1 MISHYITFS
10 ISITIISW
18 IVGMAFNSLFRK
30 TVYFKNLS
38 NLNIVH
44 SKALQRALG
53 LDWFKWVV
61 KNTFFKYFN
70 PKLKIEGKAD
80 IAELKALREEMNFA
94 ELNHLVGFVFVLF
107 FILFRLFNGEYLFA
121 LVMII
126 ANTLL
131 NLYPSLLQQQNKSR
145 IDKFIKRYHS

>member
-1 MISHYITFS
+1 
-10 ISITIISW
+10 
-18 IVGMAFNSLFRK
+18 MAFNSLFRK

-53 LDWFKWVV
+53 LDWFKWIV

-145 IDKFIKRYHS
+145 IDKFIKRYS

>member
-18 IVGMAFNSLFRK
+18 IVGMAFNSLLRK

-53 LDWFKWVV
+53 LDWFKWIV

-145 IDKFIKRYHS
+145 IDKFIKRYS

>member
-1 MISHYITFS
+1 
-10 ISITIISW
+10 
-18 IVGMAFNSLFRK
+18 MAFNSLFRK

-44 SKALQRALG
+44 SQALQRALG
-53 LDWFKWVV
+53 LDWFKWIV

-145 IDKFIKRYHS
+145 IDKFIKRYS

>member
-10 ISITIISW
+10 ISIAIISW

-53 LDWFKWVV
+53 LDWFKWIV

-145 IDKFIKRYHS
+145 IDKFIKRYS

>member
-1 MISHYITFS
+1 
-10 ISITIISW
+10 
-18 IVGMAFNSLFRK
+18 MAFNSLLRK

-53 LDWFKWVV
+53 LDWFKWIV

-145 IDKFIKRYHS
+145 IDKFIKRYS

>member
-1 MISHYITFS
+1 MIFHFITFS
-10 ISITIISW
+10 ISIAIISW

-38 NLNIVH
+38 NLKIVH

-53 LDWFKWVV
+53 LDWFKWIV

-145 IDKFIKRYHS
+145 IDKFIKRYS

>member
-1 MISHYITFS
+1 MIFHYITFS
-10 ISITIISW
+10 ISIAIISW

-53 LDWFKWVV
+53 LDWFKWIV

-145 IDKFIKRYHS
+145 IDKFIKRYS

>member
-53 LDWFKWVV
+53 LDWFKWIV

-145 IDKFIKRYHS
+145 IDKFIKRYS